1 MPSLAEFVVWIIVG
15 LIGGSLAGLL
25 IKRDRRG
32 FGTLPNLAL
41 GLVGALIGGSLFRML
56 GLLPNLDKVAISLR
70 DVVAATV
77 GSLLILAGRWL
88 WRRVRRS
95 S

>member
-1 MPSLAEFVVWIIVG
+1 M
-15 LIGGSLAGLL
+15 
-25 IKRDRRG
+25 
-32 FGTLPNLAL
+32 AL

-70 DVVAATV
+70 DLVAATV